1 MNSDLDTSKDS
12 SELLINF
19 LNKLTNSYS
28 IDSKTKIINLNLR
41 GTFKIL
47 SEEEIIIEL
56 GDIIPYLTKKS
67 ILKSKNKIVLFT
79 KLIFEILIR
88 QFTFLSQINF
98 SCSIYYAKKSND
110 VIDLHNHEF
119 EDSIAFSFINLQ

>member
-1 MNSDLDTSKDS
+1 MKNNLDTSKDN

-47 SEEEIIIEL
+47 SEKEIIIEL
-56 GDIIPYLTKKS
+56 
-67 ILKSKNKIVLFT
+67 
-79 KLIFEILIR
+79 
-88 QFTFLSQINF
+88 
-98 SCSIYYAKKSND
+98 
-110 VIDLHNHEF
+110 
-119 EDSIAFSFINLQ
+119 

>member
-1 MNSDLDTSKDS
+1 MKNNLDTSKDN

-79 KLIFEILIR
+79 KFIFEILIR

-110 VIDLHNHEF
+110 VIDLRNHEF
-119 EDSIAFSFINLQ
+119 EDNIAFSFINLQ

>member
-1 MNSDLDTSKDS
+1 MKNNLDTSKDN
-12 SELLINF
+12 SELLSNF

-79 KLIFEILIR
+79 KFIFEILIR

-110 VIDLHNHEF
+110 VIDLRNHEF
-119 EDSIAFSFINLQ
+119 EDNIAFSFINLQ

>member
-1 MNSDLDTSKDS
+1 MKNNLDISKDN
-12 SELLINF
+12 SEILINF

-79 KLIFEILIR
+79 KFIFEILIR

-110 VIDLHNHEF
+110 VIDLRNHEF
-119 EDSIAFSFINLQ
+119 EDNIAFSFINLQ